1 MAEGRV
7 SIRVRADDRLY
18 DRIQAVCEQLGVQP
32 ADFVE
37 AAIERELRRREV
49 QLLQEEIAM
58 EEISRNVLSTGQ
70 SLELSTEEEA
80 ADADTRTCP
89 LCLKRVSVPAQEV
102 QGPYLCEDC
111 LALARGADLRRL
123 ETDL

>member
-1 MAEGRV
+1 MAEVRV
-7 SIRVRADDRLY
+7 SIRVRADERLY
-18 DRIQAVCEQLGVQP
+18 ERIQAVCEQLGVQP

-37 AAIERELRRREV
+37 SAIERELRRREV

-58 EEISRNVLSTGQ
+58 EEIRRNVLSTGQ
-70 SLELSTEEEA
+70 SLEMSTDEEA
-80 ADADTRTCP
+80 ADDDLRTCP
-89 LCLKRVSVPAQEV
+89 LCLNRVRMPAHEV

-111 LALARGADLRRL
+111 LALARGADLRSL